1 MSSKRAG
8 TASDRFPTG
17 GEALVQALKSNGVDT
32 IFGLPGLQLDFV
44 FDALYDVRDEIRV
57 IHTRHEQ
64 GTAYMAF
71 GYAQA
76 SGKVGTS
83 LIVPGPGVL
92 NTTAALSTAYACNA
106 PVLCVTGQI
115 PSRYIGS
122 GLGFLHEIPN
132 QATAMASVTKW
143 QGCIDR
149 VEDTPEV
156 VAGAF
161 RALNSGRRRPVLVEM
176 PIDITSARAAGP
188 VADVVAG
195 RDADPEPDAEALEAA
210 ARLLGAAKNPAI
222 FVGSGVFGAEAE
234 LLNLARMLQAP
245 VIMSEHGMGA
255 VDIRDPLA
263 QTLQTGNDMWPQID
277 VALAIGTRFFH
288 PIVEWG
294 RDDGIKLIRVDI
306 DPRQSVD
313 YWPPDVHIV
322 ADARRALTDLGDRV
336 ARHNIR
342 RADRSEELAA
352 LREAKHARLG
362 EILKPQR
369 DYTAVIRNALPEDG
383 IICFDVSQ
391 LHFYSWW
398 GFPVYTPRTVIQPGY
413 QGTLGYG
420 YPTALGAKVAYPD
433 RKVIYVGGDGG
444 FMFNC
449 QELSTAMHFGINVV
463 AIVFNDNA
471 FGNVRRGQKEMF
483 GGRTISSD
491 LTNPDFRQFAGS
503 FGMRYY
509 RADSPQTLAPV
520 LAEALAADEP
530 VLIEVTIDGFPNPFP
545 HMFFR
550 KSRGG
555 TP

>member
-1 MSSKRAG
+1 MNSQRSGA
-8 TASDRFPTG
+8 AFDHPPTG
-17 GEALVQALKSNGVDT
+17 GQALVRALKSNGVDT

-44 FDALYDVRDEIRV
+44 FDALYDERDAIRV

-64 GTAYMAF
+64 ATAYMAF
-71 GYAQA
+71 GYAQV
-76 SGKVGTS
+76 SGKIGTS
-83 LIVPGPGVL
+83 LVVPGPGVL

-106 PVLCVTGQI
+106 PVLSLTGQI
-115 PSRYIGS
+115 PSRSIEG
-122 GLGFLHEIPN
+122 GLGFLHEIPG

-143 QGCIDR
+143 QGRIDR
-149 VEDTPEV
+149 VEDTPAV
-156 VAGAF
+156 VADAF
-161 RALNSGRRRPVLVEM
+161 RQLNSGRRRPVLVEM
-176 PIDITSARAAGP
+176 PIDVTSARASGA
-188 VADVVAG
+188 VADIVAG
-195 RDADPEPDAEALEAA
+195 RDADPEPDSDALEAA
-210 ARLLGAAKNPAI
+210 ARLLGTAKSPAI

-234 LLNLARMLQAP
+234 LINLARMLQAP

-263 QTLQTGNDMWPQID
+263 QTLQTGNDLWPQID
-277 VALAIGTRFFH
+277 VALAVGTRFFH

-306 DPRQSVD
+306 DPEQSIAQ
-313 YWPPDVHIV
+313 WPPDVHIV
-322 ADARRALTDLGDRV
+322 ADARRALAELGDRV
-336 ARHNIR
+336 GRHNGT
-342 RADRSEELAA
+342 RADRGSELAA
-352 LREAKHARLG
+352 LKQAKEAHLG
-362 EILKPQR
+362 NLLAPQR
-369 DYTAVIRNALPEDG
+369 DYTAVIRRALPKDG

-398 GFPVYTPRTVIQPGY
+398 GFPVYQPRTVIQPGY

-449 QELSTAMHFGINVV
+449 QELSTAMHFGISVV

-471 FGNVRRGQKEMF
+471 FGNVRRGQTEMF
-483 GGRTISSD
+483 GGRLISSD
-491 LTNPDFRQFAGS
+491 LTNPDFRQFVGS

-509 RADSPQTLAPV
+509 KVDCPQSLAIV
-520 LAEALAADEP
+520 LEEALAADEP
-530 VLIEVTIDGFPNPFP
+530 ALIEVEISGFPNPFP

-550 KSRGG
+550 RTRGG
-555 TP
+555 VK